1 MTRKSIKKNSI
12 TSKVSSKKERKQTK
26 TKVKKVTIHN
36 ASSIDDLGL
45 NKVQAKT
52 IGTMFTK
59 EKMSPASISRVTGIS
74 RRKIMKTLEIQKLK
88 TFSPGSYK

>member
-1 MTRKSIKKNSI
+1 MTRKSIKKSL
-12 TSKVSSKKERKQTK
+12 TSSKVSSKKEKKQ

-45 NKVQAKT
+45 NKIQAKT
-52 IGTMFTK
+52 IGTMFMK
-59 EKMSPASISRVTGIS
+59 EKMSAVAISRVTGIP
-74 RRKIMKTLEIQKLK
+74 RRKIMKALEIQNLK